1 MKYESVETAADPDVL
16 RERLPP
22 APGDWTRTDDTTG
35 TVEYRLPDDDTP
47 CTAGKLT
54 IRPDVLGDDA
64 VRLDRT
70 VNCRSAGTDR
80 FDSVADVVRV
90 VDRELRRDGNAAE
103 DGA

>member
-1 MKYESVETAADPDVL
+1 METAVDADLL

-22 APGDWTRTDDTTG
+22 APGEWIRTDDKTG

-54 IRPDVLGDDA
+54 LRPDVLGEGA

-70 VNCRSAGTDR
+70 VRCQSVGTDR
-80 FDSVADVVRV
+80 FDSVDAAVRV
-90 VDRELRRDGNAAE
+90 VDRELSQSLDAA
-103 DGA
+103 DDAT